1 MPLSSIRRALTRP
14 HAAASLLVWVS
25 GIALAQISGN
35 GPGRFVDIVEVN
47 EHDEQIDINVQ
58 FNCSVRYVTHLPA
71 SEGKELRVQLQPL
84 PDCRVA
90 PGVPISGE
98 IPPLSG
104 GAGVLGAV
112 RVDTD
117 VPGQITL
124 VFDFKKSEQFVL
136 AQGVDP
142 RALRVR
148 VIRPISRKGQIL
160 LTQPTDSVSNFAINL
175 ESQPKPFDPEAV
187 ERAHQLLQAPAF
199 VSEVVMEGQ
208 KWYRLRVG
216 PIERRSEADHLLEKA
231 LAEYP
236 RAWLAIGDD
245 AVTSDP
251 TATGTTGL
259 PSVERMGSDPT
270 LDPATLKT
278 MLSQVKSAMAAH
290 DYPTAI
296 RILTKL
302 QRQPEFP
309 ERSRAQELLG
319 LARERSGQ
327 LAHAKAEYEEYLR
340 RYPKGE
346 AAERVAL
353 RLRILR
359 AATETAQG
367 GAQPGKSE
375 GRWQFTGGVAQLFR
389 YDGTRV
395 DNTNGNAAPGT
406 TITPTTTQ
414 TTSDNELF
422 NNVDLLARRRGD
434 QIDWMGR
441 LSTGYA
447 KSFAS
452 QNSFG
457 SQNQTQVSIAS
468 VEFVDRSLGLLGRFG
483 RQTRNQ
489 DGVLGTFDGMFVSYQ
504 WRPAWGINFTTGYP
518 VEQTYAS
525 VRSDRR
531 FEAVALAYSP
541 PGAHWDASLFAALE
555 QFDGI
560 RDRQATGFEAR
571 YLASHGSLVLVVDYD
586 TFYRSLNTASL
597 LGTVQLPYRWN
608 VSFDAERRNSP
619 VLTTR
624 NALIGQP
631 ATTLT
636 QLESQ
641 GFSQETLFQWARD
654 RTPYTTDYSVTAT
667 RPVGQRLQF
676 SATVGASQ
684 TSATPGSGGVDA
696 QPPTGTEVVYQAQ
709 LYGSSLWRS
718 GDFSVASISYA
729 NTQTGKVDTASITTR
744 FPIAGAWRLGPRLTV
759 DRRVLATDGSTEIT
773 YIPAALVDYQRG
785 LKLLQFEVGGE
796 LGKRAAALET
806 QSTKRYY
813 VSLSY
818 RIGF

>member
-1 MPLSSIRRALTRP
+1 MPHSSIRRRFIRLLT
-14 HAAASLLVWVS
+14 AASLLLWLN
-25 GIALAQISGN
+25 GIALGQVGAG
-35 GPGRFVDIVEVN
+35 GPGRFVDIVEVA
-47 EHDEQIDINVQ
+47 DRDDQIDITVQ
-58 FNCSVRYVTHLPA
+58 FNCSVRYITHLPA
-71 SEGKELRVQLQPL
+71 SEGAELRVQLQPL
-84 PDCRVA
+84 PDCRIA
-90 PGVPISGE
+90 PGVPVASE
-98 IPPLSG
+98 LPPLSG
-104 GAGVLGAV
+104 GAGIITAV
-112 RVDTD
+112 RVDSD

-124 VFDFKKSEQFVL
+124 VFDFKKSERFVL

-142 RALRVR
+142 RGLRVR
-148 VIRPISRKGQIL
+148 IIRPVNRKGQIL

-175 ESQPKPFDPEAV
+175 ESQPKPFGAEALD
-187 ERAHQLLQAPAF
+187 RAHQLLQAPVF
-199 VSEVVMEGQ
+199 VSEVVLDGQ

-216 PIERRSEADHLLEKA
+216 PIDRRSEADRLLEKA
-231 LAEYP
+231 LPEYP

-251 TATGTTGL
+251 NATAAAAL
-259 PSVERMGSDPT
+259 PSVERMGSDPP
-270 LDPATLKT
+270 LEPATLKT
-278 MLSQVKSAMAAH
+278 MLNQVRSAMSSH

-309 ERSRAQELLG
+309 ERARAQELLG

-340 RYPKGE
+340 RYPNGE

-359 AATETAQG
+359 AATETSQG
-367 GAQPGKSE
+367 GGQPGKRE
-375 GRWQFTGGVAQLFR
+375 GRWQLTGGVAQLFR

-395 DNTNGNAAPGT
+395 DNTTGSVPPGT
-406 TITPTTTQ
+406 TITPANTQ
-414 TTSDNELF
+414 STSENELF

-434 QIDWMGR
+434 QVDWMGR
-441 LSTGYA
+441 LSAGYA
-447 KSFAS
+447 KSFAT
-452 QNSFG
+452 QDSFG
-457 SQNQTQVSIAS
+457 AQNQTQVSIAS

-504 WRPAWGINFTTGYP
+504 WRPAWGINFTAGYP
-518 VEQTYAS
+518 VEQTYAA
-525 VRSDRR
+525 VQTGRR

-555 QFDGI
+555 QFDGLE
-560 RDRQATGFEAR
+560 DRQATGLEAR
-571 YLASHGSLVLVVDYD
+571 YLASHASLVLVVDYD

-597 LGTVQLPYRWN
+597 LGTVQLPWRWN
-608 VSFDAERRNSP
+608 LSFDAERRNSP

-631 ATTLT
+631 ATSLA
-636 QLESQ
+636 QLEQQ
-641 GFSQETLFQWARD
+641 GFDQQTLFQWARD

-667 RPVGQRLQF
+667 RPLGQRLQL
-676 SATVGASQ
+676 SVTVGASQ

-696 QPPTGTEVVYQAQ
+696 QPATGMEVIYQAQ
-709 LYGSSLWRS
+709 LYGSSLWRP
-718 GDFSVASISYA
+718 GDFSVASVSYA
-729 NTQTGKVDTASITTR
+729 NTETGKVDTISASTR
-744 FPIAGAWRLGPRLTV
+744 FPLVGAWRLGPRLTV
-759 DRRVLATDGSTEIT
+759 DRRVLVTDSSTEMT
-773 YIPAALVDYQRG
+773 YIPSALLDYQRG
-785 LKLLQFEVGGE
+785 LKLLQFEIGGE
-796 LGKRAAALET
+796 LGKRAALLET
-806 QSTKRYY
+806 QDTKRYY